1 MRSKNLLIISNN
13 FPNADDSYVAEIFV
27 KEQIKYLKNY
37 FQTVYVIS
45 PVAYGM
51 ERLRKT
57 IYKDYQYDN
66 VKVFFPKY
74 FNIPYFYT
82 HLRSLW
88 IYLETK
94 AVLELI
100 EKESIDFDLIHAH
113 FTWPS
118 GVVAVKLKE
127 IFNVPVVITEHTSE
141 TFNKAIESSNP
152 HFLEAW
158 RSCDVVVRVKS
169 SDINKFNEVGVDLD
183 KVQYIP
189 NGYDNTLFHPI
200 DNTVCRSKLNVP
212 YNKKIILNVANLY
225 SEVKG
230 HRYLIEAMAD
240 IVQKRD
246 DIICYIVGEGKL
258 KPKLKKMIEK
268 LNLQDFVKLVGSRPH
283 DEIPIWMNACDVFVL
298 PSLQESFGIVQIEA
312 MGCGKPVVST
322 YNGGSEEI
330 IISEDYG
337 FLVEVQN
344 STELSRKIIS
354 ALNKDW
360 DYEAIQRFAKKYSWN
375 NTSNIVQEL
384 YSNLSK

>member
-1 MRSKNLLIISNN
+1 
-13 FPNADDSYVAEIFV
+13 VAEVFV
-27 KEQIKYLKNY
+27 KEQINCLRKY
-37 FQTVYVIS
+37 FQTIYVIS

-51 ERLRKT
+51 EKLRRN
-57 IYKDYQYDN
+57 IYENYHYDN
-66 VKVFFPKY
+66 VQVFFPKY
-74 FNIPYFYT
+74 FNIPLFYI

-88 IYLETK
+88 VYLEKK
-94 AVLELI
+94 AILKQI
-100 EKESIDFDLIHAH
+100 KKKRIDFDLIHAH

-118 GVVAVKLKE
+118 GAVAVDLKKS
-127 IFNVPVVITEHTSE
+127 FNVPVLITEHTSK

-152 HFLEAW
+152 HFLKAW
-158 RSCDVVVRVKS
+158 ISCDAVIRVKR
-169 SDINKFNEVGVDLD
+169 SDINKFHEVGLDLS

-200 DNTVCRSKLNVP
+200 DAIFCRSKLNIP
-212 YNKKIILNVANLY
+212 YDKKVVLNVANLY

-230 HRYLIEAMAD
+230 HRYLIEAMAN

-246 DIICYIVGEGKL
+246 DVVCYIVGEGKL
-258 KPKLKKMIEK
+258 ESKLKKMIEK
-268 LNLQDFVKLVGSRPH
+268 SNLQNFVKLVGSRQH

-298 PSLQESFGIVQIEA
+298 PSLQESFGIVQVEA

-344 STELSRKIIS
+344 SIELSRKIIS
-354 ALNKDW
+354 ALDKDW
-360 DYEAIQRFAKKYSWN
+360 DYDAIRRFAEKYSWDN
-375 NTSNIVQEL
+375 ISIIVQKL
-384 YSNLSK
+384 YSNLLK